1 MRDCPYAGLMPFT
14 EEQADFFFGREA
26 EREIITA
33 NLMASRL
40 TLLYGPSG
48 VGKSSVLNAGVVHH
62 LRAEAAASRDGAGRG
77 LSPGNVGRG
86 SSPGA
91 TVKPEFGIVTFRT
104 WRGDP
109 LVGLEHAIATEVGK
123 TASGSTF
130 GERLSDATTAVTG
143 DLLIILD
150 QFEEYFL
157 YHSMADGEGTFAV
170 EFPRAVNRPDLRVSF
185 LVSMREDSIAKLDFF
200 KGRIP
205 NLFDNY
211 LRIDHLERNQAR
223 DAIVKPIEQFNKH
236 VPDGSVP
243 MRIEPALVD
252 LVLNQVT
259 TGRVAIAGT
268 GKGRLGKG
276 TNGHAP
282 DQRVETP
289 YLQLVLTRLWQE
301 ETAAGSHEL
310 RASTLERLGGAGHIV
325 ATHLDAAL
333 QALTPEEQNAAAAIF
348 QYLVTPS
355 GTKIALGLD
364 DLAQY
369 AKRKREEIQPLL
381 VRLSSGENRILTPVA
396 PPPDQ
401 PARESYQIFHDVL
414 AAAVLEW
421 RNRYT
426 AAAEKRE
433 ADARAEEQ
441 RLRAEREAEAAARLR
456 KQRRLLFIL
465 LTASGVLLFAV
476 LVLSYFASIQRR
488 QLQET
493 AEKLSALQKEFFD
506 VNARVN
512 KLMEESKVAQNTAV
526 EGFKEAQHLF
536 EEAADLARKGNAQ
549 AARATLARAT
559 QASQRAEVAQN
570 TYEQLNTKITQEQK
584 KADNVKQQAEDLSK
598 KLPSGKGGT
607 LGSGT
612 GGVLTNPPPPK
623 EPSKQPENPP
633 TPPKESPA
641 AKMPKGNYKETFRKA
656 MEAEERRRW
665 ADARNLFQQAIQQ
678 NGTESTEKINV
689 SGFGGLEEYL
699 PKYHLGIAYKNLN
712 DCPSALK
719 AWAESERDGAIQRT
733 GSYKSMLR
741 EKESCGKGK

>member
-62 LRAEAAASRDGAGRG
+62 LRAEAATSRSVNG
-77 LSPGNVGRG
+77 
-86 SSPGA
+86 
-91 TVKPEFGIVTFRT
+91 KPEFGIVTFRT

-109 LVGLEHAIATEVGK
+109 LVGLEHAIADELGR
-123 TASGSTF
+123 TATGSTF
-130 GERLSDATTAVTG
+130 GDRLNNATTAVTG
-143 DLLIILD
+143 DLLVILD

-157 YHSMADGEGTFAV
+157 YHATADGEGTFAV

-211 LRIDHLERNQAR
+211 LRIDHLERDQAR
-223 DAIVKPIEQFNKH
+223 DAIVKPIEQFNKQLT
-236 VPDGSVP
+236 DGTPP
-243 MRIEPALVD
+243 MHIEPALVES
-252 LVLNQVT
+252 VLNQVT

-268 GKGRLGKG
+268 GKGRLDKSSD
-276 TNGHAP
+276 GHHAGE
-282 DQRVETP
+282 RVETP
-289 YLQLVLTRLWQE
+289 YLQLVMTRLWQD

-310 RASTLERLGGAGHIV
+310 RAATLERLGGAGHIV

-333 QALTPEEQNAAAAIF
+333 QALSPPEQEAAAAIF

-381 VRLSSGENRILTPVA
+381 VRLSSGENRILIPVA

-426 AAAEKRE
+426 LAAEKRE

-456 KQRRLLFIL
+456 KQRRLLSIL
-465 LTASGVLLFAV
+465 LVASGVLLVAV

-488 QLQET
+488 RLQET
-493 AEKLSALQKEFFD
+493 ALKLNDLQQEFFKA
-506 VNARVN
+506 NERVT
-512 KLMEESKVAQNTAV
+512 KLMEDSKVAQNTAV

-549 AARATLARAT
+549 AAQATLARAT
-559 QASQRAEVAQN
+559 QATQRAEKAQD
-570 TYEQLNTKITQEQK
+570 TYTELNTKIVQEQK
-584 KADNVKQQAEDLSK
+584 KADDVKAQAEDLSK
-598 KLPSGKGGT
+598 KLPTGGGT
-607 LGSGT
+607 YGT
-612 GGVLTNPPPPK
+612 VGGTILTPPPPTVKPPDNPPAVKESPPPTNPPA
-623 EPSKQPENPP
+623 S
-633 TPPKESPA
+633 
-641 AKMPKGNYKETFRKA
+641 GNYRDTFRKA
-656 MEAEERRRW
+656 MEAKDRRRW
-665 ADARNLFQQAIQQ
+665 PQARDLLQQAIQQ
-678 NGTESTEKINV
+678 NGTESTERINT
-689 SGFGGLEEYL
+689 SGFGGYTEYL
-699 PKYHLGIAYKNLN
+699 PKYQLGIVFKNLG
-712 DCPSALK
+712 DCASAVK
-719 AWAESERDGAIQRT
+719 AWADSEKDGAVQRLPD
-733 GSYKSMLR
+733 SYKSLQR
-741 EKESCGKGK
+741 ERDNCAKGK

>member
-62 LRAEAAASRDGAGRG
+62 LRTEAAASRA
-77 LSPGNVGRG
+77 NVGRG
-86 SSPGA
+86 FSPGA
-91 TVKPEFGIVTFRT
+91 NGRPEFGIVTFRT

-109 LVGLEHAIATEVGK
+109 LVGLEHAIANEVGK

-130 GERLSDATTAVTG
+130 ADRLHDATTAVTG

-157 YHSMADGEGTFAV
+157 YHSTVDGEGTFAV

-211 LRIDHLERNQAR
+211 LRIDHLERDQAR

-236 VPDGSVP
+236 AADGSVP

-252 LVLNQVT
+252 MVLNQVT

-276 TNGHAP
+276 ANGHAP
-282 DQRVETP
+282 DERVETP

-310 RASTLERLGGAGHIV
+310 RAATLERLGGAGHIV

-381 VRLSSGENRILTPVA
+381 VRLSSGENRILIPVA

-476 LVLSYFASIQRR
+476 LVLSYFASLQRR

-493 AEKLSALQKEFFD
+493 ALKLKALQEEFFAAD
-506 VNARVN
+506 ARVN

-526 EGFKEAQHLF
+526 QGFKEAQHLF
-536 EEAADLARKGNAQ
+536 EEAADLARKGNTQ
-549 AARATLARAT
+549 AAQATLARAT
-559 QASQRAEVAQN
+559 QATQRAEVAQD
-570 TYEQLNTKITQEQK
+570 TYEQLNTKIVQEQK
-584 KADNVKQQAEDLSK
+584 KAGDVKAQAEDLSK
-598 KLPSGKGGT
+598 TLPTGGGVFGKGAGN
-607 LGSGT
+607 
-612 GGVLTNPPPPK
+612 VLVTPPPPVGT
-623 EPSKQPENPP
+623 KQPENPP
-633 TPPKESPA
+633 TPVKESPPPNPPPA
-641 AKMPKGNYKETFRKA
+641 GNYRDTFRKA
-656 MEAEERRRW
+656 MEAKDRRRW
-665 ADARNLFQQAIQQ
+665 AQARDLFQQAIQQ

-699 PKYHLGIAYKNLN
+699 PKYHLGIAFKNLK
-712 DCPSALK
+712 DCGSALK
-719 AWAESERDGAIQRT
+719 AWADSEKDGAVQRIPDAYKSLQRERDNC
-733 GSYKSMLR
+733 
-741 EKESCGKGK
+741 EKGK